1 MSRRPVNRRA
11 ATHSISL
18 PPDLSAWA
26 KAEADACQMPLSAW
40 LALTLAV
47 VRQNGHT
54 TELRRRVA
62 ALEHRLGVAP

>member
-26 KAEADACQMPLSAW
+26 KAEADACQIPFSAW
-40 LALTLAV
+40 VAITLAGV
-47 VRQNGHT
+47 KRTGHIDD
-54 TELRRRVA
+54 LRLRIE
-62 ALEHRLGVAP
+62 ALEARLGVAP